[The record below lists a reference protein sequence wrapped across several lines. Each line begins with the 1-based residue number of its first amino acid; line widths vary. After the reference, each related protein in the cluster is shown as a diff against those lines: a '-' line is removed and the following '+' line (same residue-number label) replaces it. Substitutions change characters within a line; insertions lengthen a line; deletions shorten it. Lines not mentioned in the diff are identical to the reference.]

1 VVSVR
6 LPQVFNDFVEFGLGD
21 RTVVASN
28 PRSVAHDNLS
38 LDLKYKTFKL
48 KVKSINIALKFVAHH
63 TRALVDGG
71 GVIKLQSFLTFYT
84 FFMYLEKSEIFI

>member
-1 VVSVR
+1 MPPVVSVR

-38 LDLKYKTFKL
+38 LDLKQKKL
-48 KVKSINIALKFVAHH
+48 KVKSFNITSKFVAHH
-63 TRALVDGG
+63 SRAQVDGG
-71 GVIKLQSFLTFYT
+71 GVVKL
-84 FFMYLEKSEIFI
+84 

>member
-6 LPQVFNDFVEFGLGD
+6 LPQVFDDFVEFGLGD

-38 LDLKYKTFKL
+38 LDLKYKKL